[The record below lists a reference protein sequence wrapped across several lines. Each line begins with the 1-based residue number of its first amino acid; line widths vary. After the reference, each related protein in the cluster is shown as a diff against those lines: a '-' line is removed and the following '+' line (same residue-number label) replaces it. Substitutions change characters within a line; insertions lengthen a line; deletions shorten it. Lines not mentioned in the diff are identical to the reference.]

1 MGREVHGS
9 AVMAR
14 AGSSK
19 SVLPRAS
26 RATSTTHQST
36 ARASSGRALNFG
48 LLSQKLKA
56 NAEEDAGSNDDSAS
70 GNEKLDKKPAGKGKQ
85 QQERNRVLAVMSRNL
100 CTQYDNSG
108 GTSHTITSSKLQNKL
123 LAGVDLTAKEITLV
137 QSEYVPVKLK
147 TDPFEKAILKIQ
159 KKLQKQDEKEQEELK
174 ELEQQTATQNI
185 ISQNLKQ
192 KVLGKTLISE
202 KYIVSYKNKTKQ
214 KWDIFI
220 LGLAFQNS
228 LLIPIDL
235 AFEPEFT
242 KIKGFEVFDNMVD
255 GLFLVDMIV
264 MFMTSFIN
272 KKGAE
277 VLNSHQIAAKYMM
290 SFRFVADFFAVLGTG
305 IVTQYVPALKAFG
318 IFKMVRI
325 MRLGGI
331 IARLNVPEDV
341 KALLNLLKFTF
352 YLWLLVH
359 VLGCSW
365 YIVISINKD
374 NVDESGRSLRWYS
387 PTDWMNASAANMFSD
402 EIPKAHKYLISL
414 YHAVLMLGSNE
425 IGPVNIEE
433 MAFCVAG
440 LIMTS
445 LINAQ
450 IFGEMAVLITV
461 M

>member
-1 MGREVHGS
+1 M
-9 AVMAR
+9 
-14 AGSSK
+14 
-19 SVLPRAS
+19 
-26 RATSTTHQST
+26 
-36 ARASSGRALNFG
+36 
-48 LLSQKLKA
+48 
-56 NAEEDAGSNDDSAS
+56 
-70 GNEKLDKKPAGKGKQ
+70 
-85 QQERNRVLAVMSRNL
+85 
-100 CTQYDNSG
+100 
-108 GTSHTITSSKLQNKL
+108 
-123 LAGVDLTAKEITLV
+123 TAKEITLV
-137 QSEYVPVKLK
+137 QSEYMPVKLK
-147 TDPFEKAILKIQ
+147 TDPFEKPILKIQ

-228 LLIPIDL
+228 LLIPLDL

-242 KIKGFEVFDNMVD
+242 KIKGFEVFDNIVD

-374 NVDESGRSLRWYS
+374 NFDESGRSLRWYS

-461 M
+461 MQKKKTNYQEKLDAANNAMAKIGIPQLLQEDVHDFLHKTQNTRDFQEETDKFFDLISPRLKVSVQQKIFESNLRKNPIIQTMIGHSE

>member
-1 MGREVHGS
+1 M
-9 AVMAR
+9 
-14 AGSSK
+14 
-19 SVLPRAS
+19 
-26 RATSTTHQST
+26 
-36 ARASSGRALNFG
+36 
-48 LLSQKLKA
+48 
-56 NAEEDAGSNDDSAS
+56 
-70 GNEKLDKKPAGKGKQ
+70 
-85 QQERNRVLAVMSRNL
+85 
-100 CTQYDNSG
+100 
-108 GTSHTITSSKLQNKL
+108 
-123 LAGVDLTAKEITLV
+123 TAKEITLV
-137 QSEYVPVKLK
+137 QSEYMPVKLK
-147 TDPFEKAILKIQ
+147 TDPFEKPILKIQ

-228 LLIPIDL
+228 LLIPLDL

-242 KIKGFEVFDNMVD
+242 KIKGFEVFDNIVD

-461 M
+461 MQKKKTNYQEKLDAANNAMAKIGIPQLLQEDVHDFLHKTQNTRDFQEETDKFFDLISPRLKVSVQQKIFESNLRKNPIIQTMIGHSE

>member
-1 MGREVHGS
+1 M
-9 AVMAR
+9 
-14 AGSSK
+14 
-19 SVLPRAS
+19 
-26 RATSTTHQST
+26 
-36 ARASSGRALNFG
+36 
-48 LLSQKLKA
+48 
-56 NAEEDAGSNDDSAS
+56 
-70 GNEKLDKKPAGKGKQ
+70 
-85 QQERNRVLAVMSRNL
+85 
-100 CTQYDNSG
+100 
-108 GTSHTITSSKLQNKL
+108 
-123 LAGVDLTAKEITLV
+123 LAGADLTAKEITLV
-137 QSEYVPVKLK
+137 QSEYMPVKLK
-147 TDPFEKAILKIQ
+147 TDPFEKPILKIQ

-228 LLIPIDL
+228 LLIPLDL

-242 KIKGFEVFDNMVD
+242 KIKGFEVFDNIVD

-374 NVDESGRSLRWYS
+374 NFDESGRSLRWYS

-461 M
+461 MQKKKTNYQEKLDAANNAMAKIGIPQLLQEDVHDFLHKTQNTRDFQEETDKFFDLISPRLKVSVQQKIFESNLRKNPIIQTMIGHSE